1 MADLQLN
8 IKGDSTEAVEAFRDV
23 GKATGNTS
31 EEVGKAVAKWNLY
44 AQAIQKAVEV
54 AVRFGK
60 EAVKEWQAAERVTRQ
75 LERAAGDYAK
85 VLEKQAESLSKVL
98 GVDDDLVKQQQT
110 LLAQWGGAGAAAE
123 DVTRAILDYAAA
135 TGQDAIAATQGLI
148 QQVESGGAGLKKLG
162 IDFKATGDRGK
173 DLAAAVAGLSAKF
186 GGAAAAEGD
195 SLTRQLNLADQA
207 FGDIKEEFGKVIGEF
222 VAGSSVITGLTDI
235 VRTFQMVLFG
245 DPNDEKRQKLEMLF
259 VRQQAA
265 AQQLLD
271 ARRMLEEAKGD
282 PSVSLNVLEMFS
294 DDVES
299 AKKKVAEL
307 RAEVQA
313 LMGGGAAPLEL
324 PTVTGQTAAGKAAA
338 ERANE
343 EARRLQE
350 QNVADWREWLKQMEE
365 IDAADEARRA
375 KAYEDASSD
384 LWKRVEEEEKGLE
397 ALEKAKWDFARKEA
411 EREDK
416 AREQQLA
423 DEAKATDEAMKAAND
438 RMKTKADQAKASAD
452 AIGAAF
458 VNGLTAQLSK
468 LAEGEELDPAMFV
481 GEILAATVSA
491 AAAIIGS
498 VYGMPALGA
507 AVGNLAAMGI
517 RAGASGISA
526 QAKKGGRRSY
536 HTGGWVGDE
545 SELPRYH
552 SGAWIR
558 PDEQMAV
565 LQQGERVLS
574 RSEVTAMGGPR
585 GVDGAAGGA
594 RPGFVVNVSAL
605 DAKSAAESFVSGVDR
620 GLRDA
625 LRSGQGFLPQ
635 LLPQGVR

>member
-98 GVDDDLVKQQQT
+98 GVDDDLIKQQQT

-207 FGDIKEEFGKVIGEF
+207 FGDLKEEFGKVIGEF

-313 LMGGGAAPLEL
+313 LMGGGAAPLEM
-324 PTVTGQTAAGKAAA
+324 PAVTGLTAKGKEEAA
-338 ERANE
+338 RANE
-343 EARRLQE
+343 EAAKLRE
-350 QNVADWREWLKQMEE
+350 ANAADFRDYLKGMEE
-365 IDAADEARRA
+365 EEDAAAAKRQDAFAKELEAEAKRVDEALKTRQGLLEG
-375 KAYEDASSD
+375 YEAM
-384 LWKRVEEEEKGLE
+384 RVEEEKRAAASAERTAQAEIKAQEDAAKQLAE
-397 ALEKAKWDFARKEA
+397 IHKAKS
-411 EREDK
+411 
-416 AREQQLA
+416 
-423 DEAKATDEAMKAAND
+423 
-438 RMKTKADQAKASAD
+438 DQATQAGV

-458 VNGLTAQLSK
+458 VNALTDQLAR
-468 LAEGEELDPAMFV
+468 LAAGEELDPAIFV
-481 GEILAATVSA
+481 SEILAGVIGAAAGVVATAFPAYAPLISA
-491 AAAIIGS
+491 A
-498 VYGMPALGA
+498 
-507 AVGNLAAMGI
+507 GNLAALGV
-517 RAGASGISA
+517 RAGGSA
-526 QAKKGGRRSY
+526 LAKKGRRSY

-545 SELPRYH
+545 AELPRYH

-574 RSEVTAMGGPR
+574 RAEVTAMGGPR

-625 LRSGQGFLPQ
+625 LRTGQGFLPQ